1 MRVILVNTML
11 GVHDTNCWAVVVLSP
26 QLDVDRLDTGPNVWL
41 NFYHEA
47 FYREALVSWFVLSW
61 QLVVTFE
68 RDAFSCNVPA
78 IDGLRWNICTT
89 LLSGVDC
96 TASSFGVPY
105 SLLWWFN
112 VQLDFCNVTSDPFSV
127 LLVTCNNQQGSGATE
142 DCCSK
147 CFLENQKKMNS
158 CQVITPAQQHTESP
172 KKVDLLPVNNIAPNN
187 TSTQPMDIDISVS
200 TDPVSVMSPAK
211 DETLIKKK
219 KKKTSYKAMMA
230 AMTTSDAPRDLEK
243 EKEAIRKATGG
254 GVFSKID
261 KI

>member
-1 MRVILVNTML
+1 MV
-11 GVHDTNCWAVVVLSP
+11 SP

-47 FYREALVSWFVLSW
+47 FSREALVSWFVLSW

-68 RDAFSCNVPA
+68 RDTFSCNIPA
-78 IDGLRWNICTT
+78 IDGLRWNICSKFNPCTT

-112 VQLDFCNVTSDPFSV
+112 VQLDFCNVTSDPSSL

-172 KKVDLLPVNNIAPNN
+172 KKVDLLPVNNIAQNN
-187 TSTQPMDIDISVS
+187 TSTQPMDIDTSVS

-211 DETLIKKK
+211 DETLLKKK